1 MRRIGEGGEMAGRV
15 VAIVRDDARFADVL
29 LEERKTGL
37 ILYRLVEPQGRP
49 TWDAYY
55 RPWAR
60 ITLRDPATS
69 AFDLEYMRYT
79 RKWQRLDFVGL
90 LEDCVHEI
98 ARDRAGVFF
107 PPGGD

>member
-1 MRRIGEGGEMAGRV
+1 M
-15 VAIVRDDARFADVL
+15 
-29 LEERKTGL
+29 
-37 ILYRLVEPQGRP
+37 EPQGRP

-60 ITLRDPATS
+60 ITLHDPAAST
-69 AFDLEYMRYT
+69 FDLEYMRYT

-107 PPGGD
+107 PTRRRRCLRSTSASACCASY